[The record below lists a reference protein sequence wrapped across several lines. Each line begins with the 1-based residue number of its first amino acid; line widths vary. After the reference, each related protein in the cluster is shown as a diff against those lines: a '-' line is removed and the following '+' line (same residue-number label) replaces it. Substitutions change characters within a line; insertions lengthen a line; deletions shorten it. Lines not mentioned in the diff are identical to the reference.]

1 MSEQPQPHIWK
12 PYFPYPTVRE
22 EQRKAIDFAIENFV
36 DKNKRYVIVE
46 GGTGVGKSA
55 IGLATARY
63 ITENT
68 KNNNES
74 LFASAAYYLTTQKIL
89 QEQYMKDFK
98 SKGMLSLKSSSN
110 YRCKYYKTKTC
121 QESRRELKASADDRF
136 KAACASACHYVS
148 DKNKFINGYHGV
160 TNFPYFL
167 TEINHS
173 GHLPPRKIMIIDE
186 CHNVELEMS
195 KFVEVSF
202 TVQFAKSVL
211 KLKVPDL
218 TTQFKVYS
226 WIKSEYMPKLTAVRS
241 QMAKTLE
248 QTGLKSRLAEF
259 VALERKWS
267 MIESHWTKISRF
279 LELYDK
285 DNWIMNIDNSRGAK
299 GKKFEFKPI
308 DIAPYTEEF
317 LFKRAD
323 KILMMSA
330 TIMNRSAFCRVLGLE
345 ESEVAFISIPSPFD
359 VNNRPIIATP
369 VASMNARDIDSNL
382 PKLAA
387 AVQAI
392 LEAHPEDKGVIHAH
406 SYKIAN
412 YLRDNVK
419 TKRLLSHDSFNR
431 DKVLARHQTDP
442 RPTVL
447 LSPSMSEGV
456 DLKGDTSRFQILCKI
471 PYPYLGDKL
480 VKKRMHKWKWW
491 YSLQTAKTIVQSV
504 GRSIRNEEDHAVTYI
519 LDAGWDYFFS
529 RNKHVFPQDFKNC
542 LK

>member
-1 MSEQPQPHIWK
+1 MSTQPHKWE
-12 PYFPYPTVRE
+12 PYFPYKTPRI
-22 EQRKAIDFAIENFV
+22 EQTKAIEFAIENLV
-36 DKNKRYVIVE
+36 DKNKRYVIIE
-46 GGTGVGKSA
+46 AGTGVGKSA
-55 IGLATARY
+55 IGLTAARY

-68 KNNNES
+68 KSEDTA
-74 LFASAAYYLTTQKIL
+74 LYDSAAYYLTTQKIL
-89 QEQYMKDFK
+89 QEQYLKDFK
-98 SKGMLSLKSSSN
+98 SHGMLSLKSSSN
-110 YRCKYYKTKTC
+110 YRCKYFKTKTC
-121 QESRRELKASADDRF
+121 QESRRELKASTDERF
-136 KAACASACHYVS
+136 KANCASSCHYVV

-167 TEINHS
+167 TEVNHS
-173 GHLPPRKIMIIDE
+173 GQLPLRKIMVIDE
-186 CHNVELEMS
+186 CHNIELEMS

-211 KLKVPDL
+211 KLKVPEMS
-218 TTQFKVYS
+218 TQFKVCS
-226 WIKSEYMPKLTAVRS
+226 WIKSVYMPKLTAVRS

-248 QTGLKSRLAEF
+248 QTGLKSRLADF
-259 VALERKWS
+259 VVLERKWS
-267 MIESHWTKISRF
+267 MIETHWTKISRF

-285 DNWIMNIDNSRGAK
+285 DNWVMNIDDSRGSK

-317 LFKRAD
+317 LFKRSE

-330 TIMNRSAFCRVLGLE
+330 TIMNRSAFCRVLGLD
-345 ESEVAFISIPSPFD
+345 ESEVEFISIPSPFD

-369 VASMNARDIDSNL
+369 VASLNAKNIDANL

-387 AVQAI
+387 AVSAI
-392 LEAHPEDKGVIHAH
+392 LEAHPNEKGIIHAH

-412 YLRDNVK
+412 YLKDNIR
-419 TKRLLSHDSFNR
+419 TKRLLSHDSTDR
-431 DKVLARHQTDP
+431 DKVLARHQIDP

-456 DLKGDTSRFQILCKI
+456 DLKGDSSRFQIICKI

-480 VKKRMHKWKWW
+480 VKKRMNKWKWW

-504 GRSIRNEEDHAVTYI
+504 GRSIRNEDDHAVTYI

-529 RNKHVFPQDFKNC
+529 KNKHVFPQDFKNC
-542 LK
+542 IK